1 MAAPPPL
8 PSPAD
13 PATANRLVARRL
25 RVGFFLGFVPL
36 AVYAFADLGWYL
48 ESAHVLLP
56 IKLAVVAAVL
66 GCMALLRTAWGRRH
80 PAIVGLIGFATMC
93 LASALS
99 GAITR
104 EALPSAI
111 LIASLCLGTGALLP
125 WGLLHQIAL
134 VAFGA
139 ACLVLNTL
147 LVSGELLP
155 EAGAAIAFA
164 FGLGASILT
173 ARETGRYRQER
184 VSVEDALLTKSAE
197 LRAINQAMTRFL
209 EQGDLGDA
217 SDILLR
223 AALVQTQ
230 SECGVAALVTEG
242 PRLGVVAIAGID
254 LGDRESRDFLART
267 AEGRRAGALLE
278 IPGLD
283 HLVGESVTS
292 GREVYTNAPPS
303 ELHAAGLPGVRPAL
317 KALLSVPVRRGRDVV
332 GVIALANRPGGYS
345 LAEAKQL
352 QALCQTASVIYDSY
366 RNQEARRAD
375 REVSAA
381 LARAGREL
389 LSSVDAPAL
398 LERLCQVTTEVL
410 GCESSHTLLYRPEE
424 GIFTAVAGH
433 GDSPEDWESIKLLRL
448 PAEVFAPL
456 VARFDHVEVQEI
468 DPRPDAAIELPPG
481 RLAPIPV
488 GGRLETA
495 RSLWVALRRGGEII
509 GLHTAAFRRD
519 AVSFG
524 PREERIFEGIGRL
537 ASLALRNALLVE
549 ELEGANRVRSEF
561 VATMSHELRTPIN
574 VVIGYCDMLRDGE
587 LGELAPE
594 QQRVVVRIERNVG
607 ELRELVESTLDLS
620 RLDAGRVDVDASEV
634 VLDELFDELRGDVEG
649 LAQPG
654 VRLEWR
660 ASPSLRLSTDRMKV
674 KILVK
679 NLVRNA
685 LKFTHD
691 GQVEVM
697 ADSTAA
703 GGVELK
709 VRDTGIGID
718 AESRDLIF
726 EPFRRAVDEDAY
738 GGVGLG
744 LHIVRRLVET
754 LGGAIELESEL
765 GRGSTFTVRLPPVP
779 NR

>member
-1 MAAPPPL
+1 LAAPAPHT
-8 PSPAD
+8 SPAD

-25 RVGFFLGFVPL
+25 RIGFWLGLVPL
-36 AVYAFADLGWYL
+36 AVYAITDLGWYL
-48 ESAHVLLP
+48 EHAHVLLP
-56 IKLAVVAAVL
+56 IKLAVVAATF
-66 GCMALLRTAWGRRH
+66 GCMWLLRTPWGRRH
-80 PAIVGLIGFATMC
+80 PASVGLLGFAPMC

-99 GAITR
+99 GAVTG
-104 EALPSAI
+104 EAIPSAI

-125 WGLLHQIAL
+125 WGLLHQLAL
-134 VAFGA
+134 VVFGG
-139 ACLVLNTL
+139 ACLVLNTF
-147 LVSGELLP
+147 LVRSALLP

-164 FGLGASILT
+164 FGLGASLLT
-173 ARETGRYRQER
+173 ARETGRYRRER
-184 VSVEDALLTKSAE
+184 ISVEDALLTKSAE

-209 EQGDLGDA
+209 EQGELGDA

-223 AALVQTQ
+223 AALAQTE
-230 SECGVAALVTEG
+230 SECGVAALVIEG
-242 PRLGVVAIAGID
+242 PGLGVVAIAGID
-254 LGDRESRDFLART
+254 LGDRESRDLLART

-278 IPGLD
+278 IAGLD
-283 HLVGESVTS
+283 HLVGQSVAT
-292 GREVYTNAPPS
+292 GREVLTNTPPS
-303 ELHAAGLPGVRPAL
+303 ELGAAGLPGVRPAL
-317 KALLSVPVRRGRDVV
+317 KALLSVPVRRGREVV

-352 QALCQTASVIYDSY
+352 QALCQTASVIYDSF
-366 RNQEARRAD
+366 RNQEARRTD

-381 LARAGREL
+381 LARVGREL

-398 LERLCQVTTEVL
+398 LERLCQVTTQVL
-410 GCESSHTLLYRPEE
+410 GCESSHTLLYRSEE
-424 GIFTAVAGH
+424 RVFTAVAGH

-448 PAEVFAPL
+448 PAEVFGPL

-468 DPRPDAAIELPPG
+468 DPRPGATSELSAG
-481 RLAPIPV
+481 GLAPIPV
-488 GGRLETA
+488 GGRLETS

-509 GLHTAAFRRD
+509 GLHTAGFRHDSVAF
-519 AVSFG
+519 G
-524 PREERIFEGIGRL
+524 QREERIFEGIGRL

-561 VATMSHELRTPIN
+561 VATMSHELRTPLN
-574 VVIGYCDMLRDGE
+574 VVIGYCDMLREGA
-587 LGELAPE
+587 LGELAAE
-594 QQRVVVRIERNVG
+594 QQRVVGRIQRNVG

-620 RLDAGRVDVDASEV
+620 RLDAGRVDVDTSEV
-634 VLDELFDELRGDVEG
+634 VLDDLFEELRADVEG

-654 VRLEWR
+654 VQLEWR
-660 ASPSLRLSTDRMKV
+660 ATPSLRISTDRMKV

-691 GQVEVM
+691 GRVEVI
-697 ADSTAA
+697 ADHTVS
-703 GGVELK
+703 GGIVLK

-718 AESRDLIF
+718 VDSRDLIF

-754 LGGAIELESEL
+754 LGGALELESEL